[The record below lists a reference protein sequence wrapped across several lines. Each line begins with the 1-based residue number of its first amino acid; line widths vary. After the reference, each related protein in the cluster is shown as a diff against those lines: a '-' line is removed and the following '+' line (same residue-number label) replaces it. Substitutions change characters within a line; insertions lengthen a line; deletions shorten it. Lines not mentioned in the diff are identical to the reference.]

1 MSFPFEL
8 EIRSPD
14 HYLLHRHGR
23 SLMWLTELQLTY
35 ECPWGNFRALM
46 SSSVTDNCGF
56 EFARVL
62 FMNPSEECHPP
73 LPSSDAFGPEK
84 WATNFQ
90 MVPTIHPARCVKI
103 IVCLVT
109 STGWSLPMA
118 GLCVS
123 LCCTGRVVCIYFAD
137 TTRLRCVLGYFPAV
151 FTIIVGAI
159 QSIIIRAS
167 VQQTG
172 RRRSHHQ
179 SWSPRRHFL

>member
-1 MSFPFEL
+1 
-8 EIRSPD
+8 
-14 HYLLHRHGR
+14 
-23 SLMWLTELQLTY
+23 
-35 ECPWGNFRALM
+35 M

-118 GLCVS
+118 GLCVFSMMHRAGCLHLFCRHDSSS
-123 LCCTGRVVCIYFAD
+123 LCLGIFSSSIYD
-137 TTRLRCVLGYFPAV
+137 YSRRNSKYNNKSV
-151 FTIIVGAI
+151 
-159 QSIIIRAS
+159 RAAN
-167 VQQTG
+167 
-172 RRRSHHQ
+172 R
-179 SWSPRRHFL
+179 